1 MLLLFLVTVSSAR
14 LPVVKRNA
22 SPHLKWAKKA
32 GDAKMKVIVMVNKMN
47 AFIFFW
53 CFCHC
58 LATARGREEQ
68 VHTQQKAWLLNHR
81 LAASEG
87 EDSEE

>member
-47 AFIFFW
+47 AFIFFGA
-53 CFCHC
+53 FV
-58 LATARGREEQ
+58 TAWPLPVVAKSRFTLSRRHGY
-68 VHTQQKAWLLNHR
+68 
-81 LAASEG
+81 
-87 EDSEE
+87 